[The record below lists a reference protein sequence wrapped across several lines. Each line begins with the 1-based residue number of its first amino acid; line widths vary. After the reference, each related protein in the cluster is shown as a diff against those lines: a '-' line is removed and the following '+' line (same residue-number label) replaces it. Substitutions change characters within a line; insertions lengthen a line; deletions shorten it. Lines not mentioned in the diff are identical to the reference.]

1 MPAKQT
7 QAQVQTQAQAQT
19 KTVVHPLVDV
29 LENEREFLLLAD
41 LPGVNRDALDITVNG
56 GQLEIHAESDTL
68 EYRRNFALGDDV
80 DLDAVEARLEY
91 GELEIHLPKRAEA
104 QARKIAIQS

>member
-1 MPAKQT
+1 MSTQT
-7 QAQVQTQAQAQT
+7 TETTTPST

-56 GQLEIHAESDTL
+56 GQLEIHAESETL

-80 DLDAVEARLEY
+80 DLDAVEARLEL

-104 QARKIAIQS
+104 QARKIAIQG